1 MQQPPPQQQQGP
13 GGAKLCFRCGGYHD
27 NLFDCYL
34 HESKVGRSPWHDKVG
49 PQYGKKVCLGCGL
62 ESHRMSDCPSPKLPD
77 NLKGQVRQ
85 GYTYHGYNGVKYD
98 QRRSSSASQRA
109 PAPSPPPGVQQPQPI
124 APGPPQQGMVNA
136 GWVWSGAPQ
145 QAPTAPPT
153 VPPSTSSVSDGSTTA
168 PPPRQGNLNR
178 RVGRT
183 RFSDTHS
190 YGLGGDEDV
199 PLTNHD
205 DEDD

>member
-1 MQQPPPQQQQGP
+1 M
-13 GGAKLCFRCGGYHD
+13 
-27 NLFDCYL
+27 
-34 HESKVGRSPWHDKVG
+34 ESNTH
-49 PQYGKKVCLGCGL
+49 
-62 ESHRMSDCPSPKLPD
+62 

-98 QRRSSSASQRA
+98 QRRSSASQRA
-109 PAPSPPPGVQQPQPI
+109 SAPPPPPGVQQPQPI

-136 GWVWSGAPQ
+136 GWVWSGTPQ

-153 VPPSTSSVSDGSTTA
+153 VPPSTSSVSDGSTAA

-178 RVGRT
+178 RGRT